1 MLRRNP
7 YPFSVSFLRKTEIRR
22 GWLSCGVPAYLA
34 SLWHLSRE
42 TQKWREGEKMALGT
56 GRGYGL
62 GQRYYPNK
70 IHSCLPFSSE
80 ELVFL
85 YVAGCGWYRSFILS
99 KSIHFILSKSIQSFV
114 YPYTKK
120 KKKVRVRPKWAAAM
134 CGRNIIRT
142 SEHRALVT
150 PASWHLQL

>member
-1 MLRRNP
+1 
-7 YPFSVSFLRKTEIRR
+7 
-22 GWLSCGVPAYLA
+22 
-34 SLWHLSRE
+34 
-42 TQKWREGEKMALGT
+42 MALGT

-120 KKKVRVRPKWAAAM
+120 KKKVRVRPK
-134 CGRNIIRT
+134 
-142 SEHRALVT
+142 
-150 PASWHLQL
+150 